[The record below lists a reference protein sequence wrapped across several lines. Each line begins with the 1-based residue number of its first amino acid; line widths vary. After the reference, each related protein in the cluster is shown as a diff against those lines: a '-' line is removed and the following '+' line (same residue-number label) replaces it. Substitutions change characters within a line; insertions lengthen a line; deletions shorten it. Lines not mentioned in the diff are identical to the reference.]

1 MFLPI
6 LYVFNSRPHDICG
19 RFLCPL
25 VRKFFAEFEFLNYPY
40 ILCFNIWLLA
50 CLRSFTVCSTGLV
63 WRCSICSILLTI
75 VVFTIIII
83 SSNSFLWWWTTDTMP
98 VFVYQTHQRLFAC
111 KTNRL
116 VLSKQIKAQI
126 QRHCFSPTASEYT
139 LYDLF
144 KGIQDSLRGIQDSLG
159 FWIPRGGFRIS
170 GTGVRISCQRNLDSW
185 FQSLAGLKI
194 SWAVFSIPKPGIP
207 DFTIKNLSDS
217 GIRIP

>member
-1 MFLPI
+1 MFLQVF
-6 LYVFNSRPHDICG
+6 YVFNSRPHDICG
-19 RFLCPL
+19 GCLCTL

-40 ILCFNIWLLA
+40 LLCFNIWLLA
-50 CLRSFTVCSTGLV
+50 CLRSFTVCSTGLL

-98 VFVYQTHQRLFAC
+98 VFVYQTHKRLFAC

-144 KGIQDSLRGIQDSLG
+144 KGIQDSLRESKTVLDSG
-159 FWIPRGGFRIS
+159 FHVVDSGFQALESGLVVSGTWIP
-170 GTGVRISCQRNLDSW
+170 DS
-185 FQSLAGLKI
+185 S
-194 SWAVFSIPKPGIP
+194 
-207 DFTIKNLSDS
+207 
-217 GIRIP
+217 R